1 MNEYL
6 KSIMDSDIPIIKYDL
21 FSKYDFI
28 NHGFTT
34 KKGGVSKGY
43 YSSLNLSFTR
53 GDEKEDVL
61 KNYHLIEEK
70 IGEDIEKFVSSN
82 QTHTNNIRIITG
94 EDAGNGIVKEQSFI
108 DVDGMLTNE
117 KGIVLF
123 TYYADCVPLFFADP
137 VKRVVGMSHSGWRG
151 TVKKIGAKTVDMMVE
166 KFGCDRNDIITAI
179 GPSICKDCYEV
190 SLDVI
195 DEFRKI
201 FDEDR
206 IKEISADK
214 KNGHFMLDLWKANE
228 YILMD
233 AGILKEHIENRRI
246 CTFEN
251 SDVLFSH
258 RATNGKRGNLAG
270 FISLR

>member
-6 KSIMDSDIPIIKYDL
+6 KNIMNSDIPIIKYDL

-61 KNYHLIEEK
+61 KNYHLLAEK

-206 IKEISADK
+206 IKEISVDK
-214 KNGHFMLDLWKANE
+214 GNGHFMLDLWKANE